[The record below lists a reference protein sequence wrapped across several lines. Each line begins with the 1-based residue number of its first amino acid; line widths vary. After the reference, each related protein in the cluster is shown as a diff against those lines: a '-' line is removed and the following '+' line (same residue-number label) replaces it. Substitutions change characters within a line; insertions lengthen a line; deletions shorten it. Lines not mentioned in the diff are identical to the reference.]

1 MLAGAIINPFIPHV
15 FIITKTYNPHTMK
28 KATFISAI
36 ALWSFFTAFAQTKEN
51 GKLYIEH
58 PAINVVDEFVKATI
72 AGDSA
77 KMSSFLTDG
86 FKSYNGTGNI
96 YKDSGM
102 NKLAFVKNA
111 LRYSRELDYFTIETY
126 PGSYP
131 DALEYKK
138 DNKEGGITVQVWSL
152 LKGVHKI
159 TGVKIDAA
167 AHRLYEL
174 TKDGKIKTI
183 INYANGSVIDEI
195 GASFDNRTNGKI
207 YNHHAN
213 INVVRRSMYA
223 YEKGDFDKALTDYS
237 DDARFYDINEEYGKF
252 LTKSE
257 IKADWQKLFDAF
269 EMKFIEMIGYPDYLE
284 YEMNEGREVL
294 SWWKLHL
301 VRKSDKK
308 AIILPMHISDSFDD
322 KGKIVSEIVY
332 YSAALLSK

>member
-1 MLAGAIINPFIPHV
+1 MKKVILTLVYVFAGALI
-15 FIITKTYNPHTMK
+15 
-28 KATFISAI
+28 
-36 ALWSFFTAFAQTKEN
+36 LFAQKKEN
-51 GKLYIEH
+51 GTLYIEH
-58 PAINVVDEFVKATI
+58 PAIKVVDEFVKATV

-77 KMSSFLTDG
+77 RMASFLTDS
-86 FKSYNGTGNI
+86 FKAYNGTSAI
-96 YKDSGM
+96 YKDQGM
-102 NKLAFVKNA
+102 NKLAFIKNA
-111 LRYSRELDYFTIETY
+111 LRYSRELDYFAIETY

-138 DNKEGGITVQVWSL
+138 DNKNADVTVQNWSIL
-152 LKGVHKI
+152 RGVHKV
-159 TGVKIDAA
+159 TGVKLDAA
-167 AHRLYEL
+167 AHRLYEI
-174 TKDGKIKTI
+174 TKDGKIKNI

-213 INVVRRSMYA
+213 INTVRKSMYA
-223 YEKGDFDKALTDYS
+223 YEKGDFDKALVDYS
-237 DDARFYDINEEYGKF
+237 DNARFYDVNDEYGKF

-269 EMKFIEMIGYPDYLE
+269 DVKFIEMIGYPDYLE

-308 AIILPMHISDSFDD
+308 SIVLPMHISDSFDEN
-322 KGKIVSEIVY
+322 GKIISEIVY
-332 YSAALLSK
+332 YGASLLTK

>member
-1 MLAGAIINPFIPHV
+1 
-15 FIITKTYNPHTMK
+15 MK
-28 KATFISAI
+28 KTVLLFSLVFLSNAI
-36 ALWSFFTAFAQTKEN
+36 LFAQKKEN
-51 GKLYIEH
+51 GTLYIEH
-58 PAINVVDEFVKATI
+58 PAIKVVDEFVKATI

-77 KMSSFLTDG
+77 KIAGFLTEG
-86 FKSYNGTGNI
+86 FKAYNGTGSI

-102 NKLAFVKNA
+102 NKVAFIKNA
-111 LRYSRELDYFTIETY
+111 LRYSRELDYFTIEPL

-138 DNKEGGITVQVWSL
+138 DNKDAEVTVQVWNV

-174 TKDGKIKTI
+174 TKEGKIKAI

-195 GASFDNRTNGKI
+195 VASFDNRTNGKI
-207 YNHHAN
+207 YNHHVN
-213 INVVRRSMYA
+213 INAVRKSMYA

-237 DDARFYDINEEYGKF
+237 DAARFYDINDEYGKF

-269 EMKFIEMIGYPDYLE
+269 DMKFIEMVGYPDYLE

-308 AIILPMHISDSFDD
+308 AIILPMHISDSFDEN
-322 KGKIVSEIVY
+322 GKIVSEIVY
-332 YSAALLSK
+332 YSKTVLAK